1 MIIKFNLIRQEEKE
15 IEKIE
20 IKKFPFLKFY
30 FSLIVFLFIS
40 LTMIF
45 YEKSKTIKKLDSEK
59 NEKQMILSK
68 YKNIA
73 NKINKLEKENEEI
86 KKRIE
91 TIVNLKKNQERELKK
106 LAELLYESDSDKIL
120 LTNLKI
126 DSNKGNIKGLSLDM
140 DYLAYYMQSL
150 EKKKD
155 LIKEVILKTATQK
168 ESNEFKLIEFEIEV
182 NYL

>member
-1 MIIKFNLIRQEEKE
+1 MIIKFNLIRREEKE
-15 IEKIE
+15 LEKIE
-20 IKKFPFLKFY
+20 IKKFSFLKFY
-30 FSLIVFLFIS
+30 FSLILLLIVS

-45 YEKSKTIKKLDSEK
+45 YEKNKTIKKLENQK
-59 NEKQMILSK
+59 NEKQMLLAK

-73 NKINKLEKENEEI
+73 NKIKKIERENEEI

-91 TIVNLKKNQERELKK
+91 MIVNLKKSQERELKK
-106 LAELLYESDSDKIL
+106 LAELLYESNSDKIL

-126 DSNKGNIKGLSLDM
+126 SSNKGNIKGLSLDL
-140 DYLAYYMQSL
+140 DYLAYYMQNL
-150 EKKKD
+150 EMKKD

-168 ESNEFKLIEFEIEV
+168 ESNEIKLIEFEIEV